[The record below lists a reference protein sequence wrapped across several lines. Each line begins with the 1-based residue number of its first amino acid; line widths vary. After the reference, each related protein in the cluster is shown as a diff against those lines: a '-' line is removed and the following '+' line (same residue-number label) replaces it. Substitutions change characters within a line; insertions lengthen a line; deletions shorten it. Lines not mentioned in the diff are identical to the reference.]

1 MQLQRTSFLRLTA
14 VASIVCAACTSST
27 EPGAPPTAISALPRS
42 LTDAELRTIESANAF
57 TFALFRKVSDAN
69 PDSNV
74 FISPLSASLA
84 LGMTL
89 NGARGSTFDGM
100 RTALQLGTATQGDIN
115 TSYQSLMSLLRSIDP
130 TVELDIANSIWY
142 RNTVPLLP
150 AFTDAAKTY
159 FDANAAG
166 LDFTNVPASK
176 AIVNGWVS
184 DKTRG
189 KIPSIIDDITQ
200 DDIAFL
206 INAIYFKGKWRAQF
220 DPAKTTVSNFTPASG
235 TVQHVPLMA
244 QSEELRYGGSGGV
257 QIIDL
262 PYGNSAFTMTVVLP
276 PVGVSVEQYASGLTP
291 AVWASMTSTLSTV
304 LVNLT
309 MPRLRL
315 EYARTMNDD
324 LSALG
329 MGVAFIKAADFSD
342 MSPMPG
348 LFIKYVKQKA
358 YVDINEEGTE
368 AAAVTVVGIVAT
380 SAQVSVTMR
389 VDRPYLFVIRE
400 RLSGTIVFIG
410 KVNIIPS

>member
-1 MQLQRTSFLRLTA
+1 MLLHRTSVLRLT
-14 VASIVCAACTSST
+14 VLASIVCASCTSST
-27 EPGAPPTAISALPRS
+27 EPGAPPVAITALPRS
-42 LTDAELRTIESANAF
+42 LTDAEARTIASANAF
-57 TFALFRKVSDAN
+57 TFALFRKISDAN

-100 RTALQLGTATQGDIN
+100 RTALQFGSATQNDIN
-115 TSYQSLMSLLRSIDP
+115 TSYQSLIALLRSIDP

-184 DKTRG
+184 DKTHG
-189 KIPSIIDDITQ
+189 KIPSILDDITAQ
-200 DDIAFL
+200 DIAFL
-206 INAIYFKGKWRAQF
+206 INAIYFKGKWRSQF
-220 DPAKTTVSNFTPASG
+220 DPSNTTVSNFTPATG

-244 QSEELRYGGSGGV
+244 QSEELAYGESGGA
-257 QIIDL
+257 QIVDL
-262 PYGNSAFTMTVVLP
+262 PYGNTAFTMTVVLP
-276 PVGVSVEQYASGLTP
+276 PAGVSVEQCASGLTP
-291 AVWASMTSTLSTV
+291 TVWASMTGALSKV
-304 LVNLT
+304 RVNLT
-309 MPRLRL
+309 MPRVRL
-315 EYARTMNDD
+315 EFARTMNDD
-324 LSALG
+324 LTALG
-329 MGVAFIKAADFSD
+329 MGLAFLPAADFTG
-342 MSPMPG
+342 MSTQPV
-348 LFIKYVKQKA
+348 LLSYVKQKA

-368 AAAVTVVGIVAT
+368 AAAVTIVGVEAT
-380 SAQVSVTMR
+380 SAPVSITMR
-389 VDRPYLFVIRE
+389 VDRPYLLLIRE

-410 KVNIIPS
+410 KVNVIPS